1 MRRLFGR
8 GGSLKDA
15 YPMIYANS
23 VQKDLRIEDVG
34 EWIDI
39 GWEWKLG
46 WRRDWFEWER
56 PSVEAFFRNL

>member
-1 MRRLFGR
+1 
-8 GGSLKDA
+8 
-15 YPMIYANS
+15 MIYANS